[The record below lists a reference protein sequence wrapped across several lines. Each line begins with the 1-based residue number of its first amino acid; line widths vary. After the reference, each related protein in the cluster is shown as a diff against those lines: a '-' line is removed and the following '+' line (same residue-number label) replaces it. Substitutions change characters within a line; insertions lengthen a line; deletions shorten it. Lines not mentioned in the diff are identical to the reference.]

1 VIEGD
6 IVLMAQEA
14 RKRGSVAEEEVL
26 EEVEELEEELDD
38 EDEESG
44 KSYTERKGRATPG
57 KRSRQEATEERGNFV
72 VRFFRGIRGYLRGVK
87 EELEKV
93 VWPTREELI
102 RLARIVLIV
111 TLFAAVVLGTM
122 SFFFNELFIQG
133 FNNNIVF
140 LAFFVGVGVLY
151 FAAGRLFKNRDTS
164 SY

>member
-14 RKRGSVAEEEVL
+14 RKRGNVTEEEML

-38 EDEESG
+38 DDESG
-44 KSYTERKGRATPG
+44 SSHTERKGRATPG

-72 VRFFRGIRGYLRGVK
+72 VRFFRGIRNYLRGVK

-133 FNNNIVF
+133 FSNNIVF
-140 LAFFVGVGVLY
+140 LGFFIGVGVLY

-164 SY
+164 PY

>member
-1 VIEGD
+1 
-6 IVLMAQEA
+6 MAQEA
-14 RKRGSVAEEEVL
+14 RKRGNVTEEEML

-38 EDEESG
+38 DDESG
-44 KSYTERKGRATPG
+44 SSHTERKGRATPG

-72 VRFFRGIRGYLRGVK
+72 VRFFRGIIRNYLRGVK

-133 FNNNIVF
+133 FSNNIVF
-140 LAFFVGVGVLY
+140 LGFFIGVGVLY

-164 SY
+164 PY